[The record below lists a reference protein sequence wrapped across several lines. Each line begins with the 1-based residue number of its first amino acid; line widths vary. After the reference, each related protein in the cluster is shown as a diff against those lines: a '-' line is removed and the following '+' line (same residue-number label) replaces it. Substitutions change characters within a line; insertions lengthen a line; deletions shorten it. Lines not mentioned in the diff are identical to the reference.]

1 MMTDEEKA
9 RRSEKQKA
17 IWAERRAR
25 EAAARVIRSVRGWL
39 RSDVLRGDLKHLS
52 PLHDDEPKP
61 VSDPTPFDRFLASLD
76 AETRGAL
83 DDAELRAIFAAS
95 EKKAADEKRD
105 KLRRSAAEK
114 ALHRAKVEAGLLPRE
129 TVEQIALQAK
139 MDELVRI
146 TPELP
151 TDNDGRIGDA
161 GVRLDG
167 RLYRHGVEYTVPRGV
182 ALTIRSICWQAKMS
196 EMDFEGKGRSH
207 HLRRLAG
214 ALDQQI

>member
-17 IWAERRAR
+17 IWVERRAR
-25 EAAARVIRSVRGWL
+25 EAASIIPATPDPIGL
-39 RSDVLRGDLKHLS
+39 DLP